1 MPTPHGAVA
10 LAPRRWCAGC
20 GGGGAC
26 PRPAA
31 LAARRGTH
39 AGPAAPAAGAPPGCG
54 PAAGCGPAP
63 RSARPPRRGDTGESL
78 PAVCRRGRRGGGG
91 AGAALQRAASR
102 RGLRAGRAAAGAPR
116 GYPEVNLS
124 RPMYWSVY
132 AHPHPDGA
140 RFMPPAAR
148 PLPQPAP
155 AEPCPGRWEAVVN
168 VTKMHRPGSGEE
180 PEGRWVRSAACP
192 PQAVPPPLGRLAG
205 DSAGRHGGLRPE
217 DRERYARCL
226 RGRTVVLV
234 GNSVTRQWMFALLRL
249 FTGRLVVRLKQKN
262 QCGSACGL
270 FLPGPVHVVYLHAI
284 SLWGK
289 HAEWDTQGRHSGH
302 ALLGAAF
309 GLRPDVIVVGLGHQ
323 DAFDAGDP
331 SGPLRRLGCLL
342 EHYAASTGARVYYR
356 TASPLRRY
364 HASGY
369 FGDPAFIAKINSR
382 LGKLNAEAAELF
394 AGSRV
399 GVLDEARLAAAAL
412 DRPEVVHAVYEDHIH
427 TPSVATEM
435 LRSFLHG
442 LCPAAAPPS

>member
-1 MPTPHGAVA
+1 M
-10 LAPRRWCAGC
+10 APWRW
-20 GGGGAC
+20 
-26 PRPAA
+26 
-31 LAARRGTH
+31 RRG
-39 AGPAAPAAGAPPGCG
+39 AGV
-54 PAAGCGPAP
+54 
-63 RSARPPRRGDTGESL
+63 L
-78 PAVCRRGRRGGGG
+78 AV
-91 AGAALQRAASR
+91 AGAALVPA
-102 RGLRAGRAAAGAPR
+102 LRLWPHVAVPTPGPPPPPPERPPAAAPLPAAAPPRARHGPPAGETRVSPCRLSADGDGAGAGARALRCNAPLPGGGCARAELRLAPPAALPR
-116 GYPEVNLS
+116 PGYPEVNLS

-427 TPSVATEM
+427 TP
-435 LRSFLHG
+435 
-442 LCPAAAPPS
+442 CPAAAPPS